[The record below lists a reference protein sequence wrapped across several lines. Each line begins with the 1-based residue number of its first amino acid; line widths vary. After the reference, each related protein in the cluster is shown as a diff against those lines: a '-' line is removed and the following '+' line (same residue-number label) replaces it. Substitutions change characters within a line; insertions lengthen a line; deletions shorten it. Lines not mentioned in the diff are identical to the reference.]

1 MGLRASYHKLQ
12 VVEVTKIQD
21 EPPSTCITC
30 STEREY
36 HELSK
41 STTVACA

>member
-1 MGLRASYHKLQ
+1 MGLRASYHKVQ
-12 VVEVTKIQD
+12 VVEHAKIED
-21 EPPSTCITC
+21 EPPSKCITC

-41 STTVACA
+41 PTTVACA